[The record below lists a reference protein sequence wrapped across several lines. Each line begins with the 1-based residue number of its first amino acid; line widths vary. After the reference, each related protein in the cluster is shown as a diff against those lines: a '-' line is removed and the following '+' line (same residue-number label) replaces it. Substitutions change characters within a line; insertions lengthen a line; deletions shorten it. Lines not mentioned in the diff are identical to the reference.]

1 MKWIALGLALIVS
14 TTVSAKTT
22 PLLCETLP
30 LVQPGLKGSAAN
42 QSRAKNTD
50 YSTWNV
56 VVQSDTS
63 GKVTSVKLNDAEKD
77 FGVKGDTLQFRN
89 NFLSLMEINLQTKL
103 IRTTLTGY
111 DTEDQGTC
119 KEVSVVDNNASPK
132 DAAAVKA
139 APVAQD
145 AAMAKLVVVEPK
157 ALVINEIKVTD
168 AEKYKE
174 YASQVPATLLPFG
187 GVMVVRGGNVEVL
200 SGAEF
205 GGRVV
210 ILEFP
215 SRAKAMAWH
224 ESADYQKILKIRNAS
239 SNSRVFIVDEVAP

>member
-1 MKWIALGLALIVS
+1 MALIVS

-22 PLLCETLP
+22 TLLCETLP

-56 VVQSDTS
+56 VVQSDAG
-63 GKVTSVKLNDAEKD
+63 GKVTSVKLNDAEKE
-77 FGVKGDTLQFRN
+77 FALKGDTLQFRN

-103 IRTTLTGY
+103 VRTTLTGY

-119 KEVSVVDNNASPK
+119 KEVSVVDSAPPK
-132 DAAAVKA
+132 DAAAAKA
-139 APVAQD
+139 VPVVQE
-145 AAMAKLVVVEPK
+145 AAVAKLAVAEPK
-157 ALVINEIKVTD
+157 ALVINEIQVTD

-224 ESADYQKILKIRNAS
+224 ESADYQKILKVRNAS

>member
-22 PLLCETLP
+22 TLLCETLP

-56 VVQSDTS
+56 VVQSDAG
-63 GKVTSVKLNDAEKD
+63 GKVTSVKLNDAEKE
-77 FGVKGDTLQFRN
+77 FALKGDTLQFRN

-103 IRTTLTGY
+103 VRTTLTGY

-119 KEVSVVDNNASPK
+119 KEVSVVDSAPPK
-132 DAAAVKA
+132 DAAAAKA
-139 APVAQD
+139 VPVVQE
-145 AAMAKLVVVEPK
+145 AAVAKLAVAEPK
-157 ALVINEIKVTD
+157 ALVINEIQVTD

-224 ESADYQKILKIRNAS
+224 ESADYQKILKVRNAS